1 MEILY
6 ASEDGSV
13 GTVTDM
19 DNLLDLGEFKLSNL
33 ERWISEI
40 KTLYADQIKSNR
52 DIYIQFKK
60 HENTKQPSFLI
71 CASIDGEDPKVAVV
85 GTYRVDGKEWGEK

>member
-6 ASEDGSV
+6 SNEIGSV
-13 GTVTDM
+13 GVVTEM
-19 DNLLDLGEFKLSNL
+19 DSLLDLGEFKLANL
-33 ERWISEI
+33 EKWLSET
-40 KTLYADQIKSNR
+40 KMLYADQIKSGR

-60 HENTKQPSFLI
+60 HENVKQPSFLI